1 MRGGSRI
8 CNLAAIQ
15 FITLAPLTAAQP
27 SPSWAAAFGNG
38 IQQAGTHPE
47 QQDSNR
53 PSADHAHQSNA
64 IQSQADAESLVATFA
79 AALAA
84 GTIAFTPE
92 QAAADVVRILAQG
105 VRGSGRFADTLF
117 HVAQLTPPRQ
127 AAALSRVIY
136 RKGQLLIANDTLSLP
151 KRKPQTTET
160 HAIFADGLLK
170 LAVPGNFD
178 AKTTDTGDL
187 LLRINQSTL
196 LVHLEKITPP
206 EHDAWGEIRRISSG
220 KNNNL
225 NLSGKKAYIL
235 LPDGRFPKSAVI
247 GFENVIVTL
256 RIDADPGSPGLT
268 EIRFALPGIIESLDL
283 VKG

>member
-1 MRGGSRI
+1 M

-15 FITLAPLTAAQP
+15 FIALAPLTAAPP
-27 SPSWAAAFGNG
+27 SPSWAAAFGSG
-38 IQQAGTHPE
+38 IQRPKTDPE
-47 QQDSNR
+47 QKDRNR
-53 PSADHAHQSNA
+53 PSEDHANRSKA
-64 IQSQADAESLVATFA
+64 IQSQTDAESLVATFS
-79 AALAA
+79 AALSA

-92 QAAADVVRILAQG
+92 QETADVVRILAQG

-136 RKGQLLIANDTLSLP
+136 RNGQLLIANETLSLP
-151 KRKPQTTET
+151 ERQPQTAES
-160 HAIFADGLLK
+160 HAVFADGLLK

-178 AKTTDTGDL
+178 AKVTATGDL
-187 LLRINQSTL
+187 LLHINQSTL

-206 EHDAWGEIRRISSG
+206 GHDAWSEIRKISSR

-235 LPDGRFPKSAVI
+235 LPDGRFPKSAFI
-247 GFENVIVTL
+247 GFGNVIVTL

-268 EIRFALPGIIESLDL
+268 EIRFALPEIIESLAL